1 MRRRD
6 EGSALIMV
14 LGSMTVL
21 MLFVSVA
28 LSYAMRTAH
37 TAAHATGWNQAFS
50 AAEAG
55 VDDYVARLNRDDVY
69 WRTTDCTNLALRAPH
84 AGASPPCGWGSAT
97 AVGWLSVPASP
108 GVQFHYDV
116 DVTSTTVDGTIDLTS
131 TGRSGGVTRTIEV
144 TLRRGGFGEFLYST
158 VYETKDPADYA
169 NPVVAMDQCAHYSW
183 EPRTSV
189 SKPRNPDPAVC
200 QDISFGGGDKLNGP
214 IHSNDG
220 ILISDD
226 ASRHGPWFQG
236 TVTTS
241 MPSCQPVNGVLRPAT
256 SCYRASGTVHPRFD
270 KGIAYRSEIEMP
282 ESIGDLRQYVTTSA
296 RVPHPGCLYT
306 GPTRIVFNPTV
317 GNATPTMKVWS
328 RWSRATLNPGCGDAA
343 GPWPQILDVPQNNL
357 IMVQDVPS
365 SQSTPASGS
374 CTAGSIDASGSLTS
388 PVTGT
393 FPQAGDY
400 NQTLGEANCRY
411 GTALVE
417 GTLKGRLTISAD
429 NNIVITGDLTY
440 QGGENGTDALGLV
453 AENSVQV
460 YHPVTSVCTT
470 KNKRTTCVPG
480 GNMNRPSGTT
490 FLNPQIYGSILTLQ
504 HSFEVQQ
511 YDVGNGLG
519 TLKLFGS
526 LAQRFRGIVK
536 SGSSGY
542 LKDYNYDSRLRY
554 APPPYFLDPV
564 RSAWGM
570 KTFGEVAPRYG
581 G

>member
-21 MLFVSVA
+21 TLFVSVA
-28 LSYAMRTAH
+28 LGYAMQTSNTAR
-37 TAAHATGWNQAFS
+37 HATDWNQAFS

-55 VDDYVARLNRDDVY
+55 VDDYMARLNRDDLY
-69 WRTTDCTNLALRAPH
+69 WRTIDCTNAALRGPRPSD
-84 AGASPPCGWGSAT
+84 SPACGWGAST
-97 AVGWLSVPASP
+97 PIGWLRVPGSSQAE
-108 GVQFHYDV
+108 FHYDL
-116 DVTSTTVDGTIDLTS
+116 DVASTAVDGTIDLTS
-131 TGRSGGVTRTIEV
+131 TGRVGDVTRTIEV

-158 VYETKDPADYA
+158 VYETQDPADYP
-169 NPVVAMDQCAHYSW
+169 NPVVAMDECAHYSW
-183 EPRTSV
+183 EPRTAV
-189 SKPRNPDPAVC
+189 SKPRNPDPRVC
-200 QDISFGGGDKLNGP
+200 QDISFGGSDKLNGP

-241 MPSCQPVNGVLRPAT
+241 MPSCRPVNGVPPPAT
-256 SCYRASGTVHPRFD
+256 ACYRSTTGTVHPRFD
-270 KGIAYRSEIEMP
+270 KGIAYRSEVEMP
-282 ESIGDLRQYVTTSA
+282 ESIGDLRQYVTASA
-296 RVPHPGCLYT
+296 QVPHPGCLYT

-328 RWSRATLNPGCGDAA
+328 RWSKGTLNPGCGNAA
-343 GPWPQILDVPQNNL
+343 ASWPQTVNVPQNNL

-365 SQSTPASGS
+365 GQATPASGP
-374 CTAGSIDASGSLTS
+374 CATGTIDQSGSTL
-388 PVTGT
+388 GG
-393 FPQAGDY
+393 FPQNGDY
-400 NQTLGEANCRY
+400 NQRLSEANCRY
-411 GTALVE
+411 GTVLVE
-417 GTLKGRLTISAD
+417 GTLKGRVTISAD
-429 NNIVITGDLTY
+429 NNIVITGNLTY
-440 QGGENGTDALGLV
+440 QGGENGTDVLGLV
-453 AENSVQV
+453 AKNSVQV
-460 YHPVTSVCTT
+460 YHPVTTVCTT
-470 KNKRTTCVPG
+470 SKGKTTCEPG
-480 GNMNRPSGTT
+480 SNMSRPNGTT
-490 FLNPQIYGSILTLQ
+490 FQNPQVYASILTLQ

-511 YDVGNGLG
+511 YGVGNGLG
-519 TLKLFGS
+519 VLKIFGS

-536 SGSSGY
+536 NGSSGY
-542 LKDYNYDSRLRY
+542 SKNYNYDSRLRY